1 MHLGAG
7 LSPVKPQLAG
17 VQTGEDRKALLRSV
31 GKHQFM
37 LEQQNLSAQDT

>member
-1 MHLGAG
+1 MRLGAG

-31 GKHQFM
+31 SEHQSI
-37 LEQQNLSAQDT
+37 LGQQNLSAQDT